1 MGPLMGC
8 LKRLCLCWLLGT
20 VAFGPSLGGQTQTY
34 KVNPDSSPASAQ
46 QSPAQKNSTDSNKDK
61 SQTAPP
67 QKSLGWG
74 SNIENARLARAAE
87 MALKDGKYAAAVD
100 FAQRATQ
107 GAPNDPQLWFLLGY
121 AARLAGK
128 IQLSIDS
135 YNQGLH
141 LNPTSLDGLSGLA
154 QAYGRAGRVDEAQHI
169 LTQILA
175 ADPKRTGDLVI
186 LGELLMQAG
195 QYPEALST
203 LRRAEDIKGAARLEL
218 LIALCYRHLNQ
229 PAEAGHY
236 LEMARARAPND
247 PEVQRSLAGY
257 YRETGNYEAAITAL
271 KPIADR
277 SPALKAEL
285 AYTYQ
290 LSGKHEEA
298 AKLYSQAADSA
309 PKDLALQL
317 SASQAQIGARS
328 LDAGEKYLKRAAAIE
343 PDNYRVHAIR
353 GEMARI
359 QEDLPSAVREYNAA
373 LAHLPPTPVEG
384 QRYGIQLHMDLVEL
398 YKSLHDEAAAHS
410 HLEIAQS
417 QINSLNEQG
426 PARPDFLRLRALIKM
441 NAGDLEGAGQD
452 VHEALTIDAKD
463 PNTLQLDGDVLAKLG
478 RPDEAIAAYRKILA
492 IDPINRFALTSLGYT
507 SREAGHDQ
515 DAEKYFQ
522 KLAEAYPHLYV
533 PHLALGDMYTSRR
546 NFSKAETNYR
556 KAYELAPSNPLIV
569 AGGMNA
575 AIEARQYPQA
585 AQWLHRASPEMQQD
599 AQVMREKERYLR
611 STGDFQQSA
620 EVGGEAIKK
629 LPADRDV
636 VVYLGYDLLH
646 LERYDELGELI
657 SRYQDL
663 FPKDPDIPLLTGY
676 VHKHTNQLDKAQED
690 FTRALERD
698 PNAVTAYVN
707 RGYVLKDLH
716 NPTAAAADFESAL
729 RLEPKNGEAH
739 LGLAYSSLELHRP
752 QAALRQA
759 QLAEGDLGDSTSL
772 HLIRATAYG
781 ELGLLSHAVG
791 EYRLALKSS
800 PDQVGLH
807 FALADNLYGLHQY
820 PEAISELQTVEK
832 IAPGNSATYALLA
845 RSYAHMGDR
854 ESTLKYVA
862 LAEQRGEN
870 GVFISTADAL
880 STIGDRDAAMQRFE
894 RALTAP
900 DSDRLS
906 VRLAIGK
913 LMASRD
919 EWDDARRQI
928 ALGLMEVRGG
938 QAPPPSGKQYL
949 QAADVFLSMH
959 DFDLAQA
966 FFQRALAA
974 GAPESAVR
982 IGLANTYLARGDT
995 PRAAAQLALVRRS
1008 SNQTNDS
1015 EESYDYLLAKAN
1027 VYRQQHHDTQA
1038 LTAFAQAANAAGQDD
1053 AAQKE
1058 MLEVGGTEGLRINPK
1073 VSFQSNFSVAPIF
1086 EDSTIYVLDTK
1097 LGVTNTTGSNP
1108 ALLPLPRSSLETQWT
1123 GAYRLHL
1130 NNLPDA
1136 TGFFQVRNSRGDISL
1151 PSVNEIVNRDT
1162 TAYSFN
1168 FGLNPTFHLGNNVF
1182 SFNTG
1187 IQETI
1192 QRDSQDPQDMNQ
1204 NLFRQFVYMSTSSF
1218 FNIISV
1224 NGYAIRE
1231 AGPFTES
1238 DLSSRDL
1245 GSQLNFRIGRPWG
1258 KTGLL
1263 TGYGV
1268 RDLQFKPTIREFFFT
1283 SSYAGV
1289 ERKVSDSFSFKVVAE
1304 YLRAWRVEG
1313 TQFAIAQA
1321 LRPAGSVS
1329 YSPTRNWSINGTVAY
1344 SRNMGFHVYD
1354 AVQSS
1359 FDVSYGMPVGRAFK
1373 DGGSELLLRY
1383 PVRFSFGLQQ
1393 ESFFN
1398 FTGGNSQQFRPFI
1411 QLSLF

>member
-1 MGPLMGC
+1 MGC
-8 LKRLCLCWLLGT
+8 HKMGRLLTTARLQKQCLCWL
-20 VAFGPSLGGQTQTY
+20 VAAVTLAPSLRAQTQTY
-34 KVNPDSSPASAQ
+34 KVSPDSPPAATEKKSTTDKGQA
-46 QSPAQKNSTDSNKDK
+46 PA
-61 SQTAPP
+61 P

-74 SNIENARLARAAE
+74 SNIQNARLARAAE
-87 MALKDGKYAAAVD
+87 MALKDGKYEAALD
-100 FAQRATQ
+100 FAQRAAQ

-128 IQLSIDS
+128 TQLSIDS
-135 YNQGLH
+135 YNQGLR
-141 LNPTSLDGLSGLA
+141 LNPNSLDGLSGLA
-154 QAYGRAGRVDEAQHI
+154 QVYGRAGRVDEAQHI

-175 ADPKRTGDLVI
+175 SDPKRSGDLVI
-186 LGELLMQAG
+186 LGELLIQSG

-203 LRRAEDIKGAARLEL
+203 LRRAEEIKPAARQEL

-229 PAEAGHY
+229 PSEAGHY
-236 LEMARARAPND
+236 LDLARQRAPND

-257 YRETGNYEAAITAL
+257 YRETGNYEAAIAAL
-271 KPIADR
+271 KPIAGR

-290 LSGKHEEA
+290 LSGRREEA
-298 AKLYSQAADSA
+298 AKLYAQAADSA

-317 SASQAQIGARS
+317 SASQAQLGGGS
-328 LDAGEKYLKRAAAIE
+328 LDAAEKYLKRAATIE
-343 PDNYRVHAIR
+343 PENYRVHAIR
-353 GEMARI
+353 GEMARL
-359 QEDLPSAVREYNAA
+359 QEDLPGAIREYNAA
-373 LAHLPPTPVEG
+373 LDRMPPAPVEG
-384 QRYGIQLHMDLVEL
+384 PRYGIQLHMNLVDL
-398 YKSLHDEAAAHS
+398 YKSVHDETAAHR
-410 HLEIAQS
+410 HLETAQS
-417 QINSLNEQG
+417 QIGAMDERG
-426 PARPDFLRLRALIKM
+426 PSRPDFLRLRALIKM
-441 NAGDLEGAGQD
+441 NAGDLDGAGQD
-452 VHEALTIDAKD
+452 VHEALTLDAKD

-492 IDPINRFALTSLGYT
+492 IDPDNRFALTSLGYA

-522 KLAEAYPHLYV
+522 KLAEAYPRLYV

-556 KAYELAPSNPLIV
+556 KAYELAPGNALIV

-575 AIEARQYPQA
+575 AIEARQYPVA

-620 EVGGEAIKK
+620 EVGREAIKK

-646 LERYDELGELI
+646 LELYDELGELT
-657 SRYQDL
+657 SRYQDS
-663 FPKDPDIPLLTGY
+663 FPKDPDIQLLAGY
-676 VHKHTNQLDKAQED
+676 FHKHANQLDKAQDD

-698 PNAVTAYVN
+698 PSVVTAYVN
-707 RGYVLKDLH
+707 RGYVLKDIH
-716 NPTAAAADFESAL
+716 NPKAAAADFETAI

-739 LGLAYSSLELHRP
+739 LGLAYSSLDLHRP

-759 QLAEGDLGDSTSL
+759 QLAEGNVGDSMPL

-781 ELGLLSHAVG
+781 ELGLLTHAVA
-791 EYRLALKSS
+791 EYRAALKTA
-800 PDQVGLH
+800 PNQIGLH
-807 FALADNLYGLHQY
+807 LALADNLYGLHHYQ
-820 PEAISELQTVEK
+820 EAISELQTAEK
-832 IAPGNSATYALLA
+832 IAPGDIATYSLLA

-854 ESTLKYVA
+854 DSTLKYIG
-862 LAEQRGEN
+862 LAEQSGDSN
-870 GVFISTADAL
+870 VFISTADAL
-880 STIGDRDAAMQRFE
+880 TTLGDHDAAMQRYE

-900 DSDRLS
+900 ESDRLS

-913 LMASRD
+913 LMVAGG

-938 QAPPPSGKQYL
+938 QAPPPSGKQFL
-949 QAADVFLSMH
+949 QAADIFLAMH
-959 DFDLAQA
+959 DFELAQT

-974 GAPESAVR
+974 GAPESTVR
-982 IGLANTYLARGDT
+982 IGLANSYLARGDT
-995 PRAAAQLALVRRS
+995 PRAAAQLTLVRRS
-1008 SNQTNDS
+1008 SDQTDDS

-1038 LTAFAQAANAAGQDD
+1038 LTAFAQAANAAGEDD
-1053 AAQKE
+1053 AAQRE

-1073 VSFQSNFSVAPIF
+1073 VSFQSNFSIAPIF
-1086 EDSTIYVLDTK
+1086 EDTTIYALDSK
-1097 LGVTNTTGSNP
+1097 LDVTNPTGN
-1108 ALLPLPRSSLETQWT
+1108 AAVLPLPRSSLETQWT

-1136 TGFFQVRNSRGDISL
+1136 TGFFQVRNSRGEISL
-1151 PSVNEIVNRDT
+1151 PSVNEIVNRNT
-1162 TAYSFN
+1162 TDYSFN

-1182 SFNTG
+1182 TFNTG
-1187 IQETI
+1187 IQETVR
-1192 QRDSQDPQDMNQ
+1192 RDSLDPRDMNQ

-1231 AGPFTES
+1231 AGPFTNS
-1238 DLSSRDL
+1238 NLSSRDL
-1245 GSQLNFRIGRPWG
+1245 GTQLNFRIGRPWG
-1258 KTGLL
+1258 RTALL
-1263 TGYGV
+1263 TGYGA

-1283 SSYAGV
+1283 SSYVGI
-1289 ERKVSDSFSFKVVAE
+1289 ERKVSENLTFKVVAE
-1304 YLRAWRVEG
+1304 HLRAWRVEG
-1313 TQFAIAQA
+1313 TQYAIAQA
-1321 LRPAGSVS
+1321 LRPAGSVQ
-1329 YSPTRNWSINGTVAY
+1329 YSPTRNWSLEGTVAY

-1359 FDVSYGMPVGRAFK
+1359 FAVSYGMPVGRAFK

-1398 FTGGNSQQFRPFI
+1398 FTGGKNQQFRPFI
-1411 QLSLF
+1411 QISLF